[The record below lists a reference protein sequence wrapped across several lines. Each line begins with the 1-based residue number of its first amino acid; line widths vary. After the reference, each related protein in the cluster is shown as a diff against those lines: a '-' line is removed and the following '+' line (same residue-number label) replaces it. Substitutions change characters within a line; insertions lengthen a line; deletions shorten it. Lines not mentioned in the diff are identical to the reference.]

1 LVKKKIDKKKMKAG
15 SQRILIRRLYGLI
28 AIIVITC
35 IVTAG
40 LIYYNSS
47 NVSTQSENL
56 EVTASMQQDFSE
68 LVNHLNQTSI
78 IYYQLA
84 TSGYNRALTESA
96 ADHLTEADSIFANL
110 QEQVDGDESL
120 EHYFSNLSEA
130 IISYQEIYEENF
142 TSIYLGDET
151 DRVASRVVLVIT
163 RNDDVINRVNE
174 RIQNQL
180 AERRDQVSDQLQ
192 QTLTRS
198 DTIITIAIAVL
209 IVVPLLILILF
220 ARNLNSGVTLVMK
233 RIKAYHNGDLSYQ
246 QTTKR
251 KDEFAEID
259 NRLAE
264 MGKRLD
270 SIINRNKSISQDVL
284 NVVATTSQKSSD
296 QLKGMSEIE
305 MMMGEFSTEMERQT
319 DFTGTISATTEE
331 LSSSA
336 EEIQSSISK
345 VSLQLKELEHVS
357 NHGLNLMY
365 QLEKTANNLN
375 SKTSST
381 SARVDQMKEQLE
393 HITSFV
399 QGIDEIAD
407 QTNLLAINASIEAA
421 KAGKE
426 GRSFAVVA
434 TEIRKLS
441 QGTNEFSDQIKQ
453 VLEKLNSEVSDVVTD
468 FDLFEAESL
477 ATLESTV
484 ESATL
489 FKQIST
495 DNTQVTQAHNEIDE
509 SILEIN
515 QAIENVVESVTELAD
530 GANVLQEKSH
540 SVAQIVEAQTVRQGE
555 LVDEVES
562 LKEIANKLND

>member
-1 LVKKKIDKKKMKAG
+1 MRARSDRK
-15 SQRILIRRLYGLI
+15 LIRRLYGLI
-28 AIIVITC
+28 TIIVFTC

-56 EVTASMQQDFSE
+56 DATATMQQDFSE

-84 TSGYNRALTESA
+84 TSGYSKSLTEDA
-96 ADHLTEADSIFANL
+96 ANHLVAAESIFADL
-110 QEQVDGDESL
+110 QVRVDGDESL

-142 TSIYLGDET
+142 KSIYLGDET
-151 DRVASRVVLVIT
+151 DRIASRVVLVIT
-163 RNDDVINRVNE
+163 RNDEVINRVNE

-180 AERRDQVSDQLQ
+180 AEKRDEVAEVLQ
-192 QTLTRS
+192 DALLRS
-198 DTIITIAIAVL
+198 DTIIMIAIIVL
-209 IVVPLLILILF
+209 IVVPLLILIFF

-259 NRLAE
+259 NRLTE

-270 SIINRNKSISQDVL
+270 LIINRNKSISRDVL
-284 NVVATTSQKSSD
+284 NVVASTSQKSSD

-305 MMMGEFSTEMERQT
+305 MMMDEFSAEMERQT

-336 EEIQSSISK
+336 EEIQSSINK
-345 VSLQLKELEHVS
+345 VSLQLRELENVS
-357 NHGLNLMY
+357 NHGLNLMN

-375 SKTSST
+375 SKTSLT
-381 SARVDQMKEQLE
+381 SGRVDQMKEQLE
-393 HITSFV
+393 HITSFI

-441 QGTNEFSDQIKQ
+441 QGTNDFSGQIKQ

-495 DNTQVTQAHNEIDE
+495 DNTKVTQSHNEIDL

-530 GANVLQEKSH
+530 GANVLQEKSNL
-540 SVAQIVEAQTVRQGE
+540 VAQIVEEQTVRQEE

-562 LKEIANKLND
+562 LKEISNQLNG